1 MAMTQIAYVNG
12 SFVPLAEARIS
23 ILDRGFL
30 FGDGTYEVAA
40 VLNGR
45 IIDSSSHLARL
56 QRSAEKIF
64 LTLPETPDRLIA
76 LLKELI
82 ALNGLEEGFVYLQV
96 TRGAAERD
104 FAFPKDARPT
114 LIMFVRAK
122 KMIDSPEALEGIS
135 VKTVP
140 DIRWAR
146 RDIKNISLLAQVL
159 SRQLAV
165 DADCQEALMVENGFV
180 TEGVS
185 SSAFIVTAD
194 GILVTRPRF
203 NAILDG
209 CTRKA
214 LIKLCEE
221 RKIPVEERLFSVAE
235 ALAAKEVFIT
245 SASVL
250 VQGVVAIDGH
260 PIGDGK
266 VGAAVRRL
274 REIHLEFAYATGV

>member
-1 MAMTQIAYVNG
+1 MTQIAYVNG
-12 SFVPLAEARIS
+12 SFVPLAEAKIS

-56 QRSAEKIF
+56 QRSAEKIS
-64 LTLPETPDRLIA
+64 LALPETPDRLVA

-114 LIMFVRAK
+114 LVMFVRSK
-122 KMIDSPEALEGIS
+122 KMIDSREALEGIS

-194 GILVTRPRF
+194 GVLVTRPRF

-250 VQGVVAIDGH
+250 VQGVVVIDGH

-266 VGAAVRRL
+266 VGGVVRRL
-274 REIHLEFAYATGV
+274 REIHLEFAHATGV